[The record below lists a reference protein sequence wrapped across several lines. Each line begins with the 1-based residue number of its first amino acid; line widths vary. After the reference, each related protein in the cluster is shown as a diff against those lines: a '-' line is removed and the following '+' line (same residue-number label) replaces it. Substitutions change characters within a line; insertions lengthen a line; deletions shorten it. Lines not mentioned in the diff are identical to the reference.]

1 MINSYARNRNEKSE
15 QRLTREVYEDGRPSL
30 FYVLRIRKGEHFS
43 RDRVCYSLLAFVL
56 EGEVEM
62 SMGVYVK
69 EFACEGQMLV
79 VHKGDNGYA
88 KGLKDAVILLCSFD
102 SSMALCN
109 GLSLGNATEDCKEP
123 TPEERLS
130 QGLPRLEIKSMLMT
144 ELKLI
149 QHEVESNL
157 LDYRFMEF
165 KRYIIVYMLRT
176 LYNKEELF
184 YMFRCVRND
193 DFDFRD
199 KVLHFYTCDINAQE
213 LCAQMEMS
221 TATFNRRFKRAF
233 GMPCGEWLNS
243 KRQVQVLMDLKTTDL
258 SVKEIAG
265 KYNMTPNYL
274 TDFCKRFLGD
284 VPVNLR

>member
-1 MINSYARNRNEKSE
+1 MQETEMKNAE
-15 QRLTREVYEDGRPSL
+15 QRLTREVYEDGRPQL
-30 FYVLRIRKGEHFS
+30 FYVLRLRKGEHFS
-43 RDRVCYSLLAFVL
+43 RDRVGSSLLAFVL

-62 SMGVYVK
+62 STGIYVK
-69 EFACEGQMLV
+69 EFACEGQMFV
-79 VHKGDNGYA
+79 VHKGDNGYT

-109 GLSLGNATEDCKEP
+109 GLSLGNATEDYKEP
-123 TPEERLS
+123 TPEERQS
-130 QGLPRLEIKSMLMT
+130 QGLPRLEIKNMLMT
-144 ELKLI
+144 ELKLV

-157 LDYRFMEF
+157 LGYRFMEF

-258 SVKEIAG
+258 SVKEIAE
-265 KYNMTPNYL
+265 KYNLTPNYL
-274 TDFCKRFLGD
+274 TDFCKKFLGD
-284 VPVNLR
+284 VPGNLR

>member
-1 MINSYARNRNEKSE
+1 MQETEMKNAE
-15 QRLTREVYEDGRPSL
+15 QRLTRGVSENGRLPL
-30 FYVLRIRKGEHFS
+30 FYVLRLRKGEHFS
-43 RDRVCYSLLAFVL
+43 RDRVCSSLLVFVL
-56 EGEVEM
+56 EGEVEI
-62 SMGVYVK
+62 STGVYVK
-69 EFACEGQMLV
+69 EFAGEGQMFV

-157 LDYRFMEF
+157 LGYRFMEF

-265 KYNMTPNYL
+265 KYNLTPNYL

>member
-1 MINSYARNRNEKSE
+1 MQETEMKNAE
-15 QRLTREVYEDGRPSL
+15 QRLTREVYEDGRPPL
-30 FYVLRIRKGEHFS
+30 FYVLRLRKGKHFS
-43 RDRVCYSLLAFVL
+43 RDRVCSSLLVFVL
-56 EGEVEM
+56 EGEVEI
-62 SMGVYVK
+62 STGIYVK
-69 EFACEGQMLV
+69 EFAGEGQMFV
-79 VHKGDNGYA
+79 VHEGDNGYT

-109 GLSLGNATEDCKEP
+109 GLSLGNATEDYKEP
-123 TPEERLS
+123 TPEERQS
-130 QGLPRLEIKSMLMT
+130 QGLPRLEINNMLMT

-165 KRYIIVYMLRT
+165 KRYIIVSMLRT

-213 LCAQMEMS
+213 LCAKMEMS
-221 TATFNRRFKRAF
+221 SATFNRRFKRAF
-233 GMPCGEWLNS
+233 GMPCSEWLNS
-243 KRQVQVLMDLKTTDL
+243 KLQVQVLMDLKTTDL
-258 SVKEIAG
+258 SVKEIAE
-265 KYNMTPNYL
+265 KYNLTLNYL
-274 TDFCKRFLGD
+274 TDFCKKFLGD
-284 VPVNLR
+284 VPGNLR

>member
-1 MINSYARNRNEKSE
+1 MKKSE

-69 EFACEGQMLV
+69 EIACEGQMLV

-109 GLSLGNATEDCKEP
+109 GLSLGNATEKEP
-123 TPEERLS
+123 TPEERQS
-130 QGLPRLEIKSMLMT
+130 QGLPLLKINNMLMT

-265 KYNMTPNYL
+265 KYNLTPNYL

>member
-1 MINSYARNRNEKSE
+1 MQETEMKKSE

-30 FYVLRIRKGEHFS
+30 FYVLRLRNGEHFS
-43 RDRVCYSLLAFVL
+43 RDRVCSSLLAFVL

-62 SMGVYVK
+62 STGIYVK
-69 EFACEGQMLV
+69 EIAGEGQMFV
-79 VHKGDNGYA
+79 VHKGDNGYT

-109 GLSLGNATEDCKEP
+109 GLSLGNATEDYKEP
-123 TPEERLS
+123 TPEERQS

-157 LDYRFMEF
+157 LGYRFMEF

-184 YMFRCVRND
+184 YMFRCVRSD

-199 KVLHFYTCDINAQE
+199 KVLQFYTCDINAQE
-213 LCAQMEMS
+213 LCAKMEMS
-221 TATFNRRFKRAF
+221 SATFNRRFKRAF

-258 SVKEIAG
+258 SVKEIAE
-265 KYNMTPNYL
+265 KYNLTPNYL
-274 TDFCKRFLGD
+274 TDFCKKFLGD
-284 VPVNLR
+284 VPGNLR

>member
-1 MINSYARNRNEKSE
+1 MQETGMKNAE

-30 FYVLRIRKGEHFS
+30 FYVLRLRKGEHFS
-43 RDRVCYSLLAFVL
+43 RDRVCSSLLAFVL

-62 SMGVYVK
+62 STGIYVK
-69 EFACEGQMLV
+69 EFAGEGQMFV
-79 VHKGDNGYA
+79 VHKGDNGYT
-88 KGLKDAVILLCSFD
+88 KGLKDAVILFCSFD

-109 GLSLGNATEDCKEP
+109 GLSLGNASEDYKEP
-123 TPEERLS
+123 TPEERQS
-130 QGLPRLEIKSMLMT
+130 QGLPRLEINNMLMM
-144 ELKLI
+144 ELKLM

-157 LDYRFMEF
+157 LGYRFMEF

-184 YMFRCVRND
+184 YMFRWVRSD
-193 DFDFRD
+193 DFDFRE
-199 KVLHFYTCDINAQE
+199 KVFQFYTCDINAQE

-243 KRQVQVLMDLKTTDL
+243 RRQV
-258 SVKEIAG
+258 
-265 KYNMTPNYL
+265 
-274 TDFCKRFLGD
+274 
-284 VPVNLR
+284 

>member
-1 MINSYARNRNEKSE
+1 MKKSE
-15 QRLTREVYEDGRPSL
+15 QRLTREVYEDGRPQL
-30 FYVLRIRKGEHFS
+30 FYVLRLRKGEHFS
-43 RDRVCYSLLAFVL
+43 RDRVGSSLLAFVL

-62 SMGVYVK
+62 STGIYVK
-69 EFACEGQMLV
+69 EFACEGQMFV
-79 VHKGDNGYA
+79 VHKGDNGYT

-109 GLSLGNATEDCKEP
+109 GLSLGNATEDYKEP
-123 TPEERLS
+123 TPEERQS
-130 QGLPRLEIKSMLMT
+130 QGLPRLEIKKMLMT
-144 ELKLI
+144 ELKLV

-157 LDYRFMEF
+157 LGYRFMEF

-265 KYNMTPNYL
+265 KYNLTPNYL

>member
-1 MINSYARNRNEKSE
+1 MQETEMKKSE

-43 RDRVCYSLLAFVL
+43 RDRVCSSLLAFVL

-109 GLSLGNATEDCKEP
+109 GLSLGNATEDYKEP
-123 TPEERLS
+123 TPEERQS
-130 QGLPRLEIKSMLMT
+130 QGLPLLKINNMLMT

-213 LCAQMEMS
+213 LCAKMEMS
-221 TATFNRRFKRAF
+221 SATFNRRFKRAF

-265 KYNMTPNYL
+265 KYNLTPNYL

>member
-1 MINSYARNRNEKSE
+1 MQETEMKKSE

-109 GLSLGNATEDCKEP
+109 GLSLGNATEDYKEP
-123 TPEERLS
+123 TPEERQS

-157 LDYRFMEF
+157 LGYRFMEF

-184 YMFRCVRND
+184 YMFRCVRSD

-213 LCAQMEMS
+213 LCAKMEMS

-265 KYNMTPNYL
+265 KYNLTPNYL

>member
-1 MINSYARNRNEKSE
+1 MKKSE

-56 EGEVEM
+56 EGEVEI
-62 SMGVYVK
+62 STGIYVK
-69 EFACEGQMLV
+69 EFAGEGQMFV

-109 GLSLGNATEDCKEP
+109 GLSLGNATEKEP
-123 TPEERLS
+123 TLEERQN

-144 ELKLI
+144 ELKLM

-157 LDYRFMEF
+157 LGYRFMEF

-184 YMFRCVRND
+184 YMFRCVRSD
-193 DFDFRD
+193 DFDFSD
-199 KVLHFYTCDINAQE
+199 KVLQFYTCDINAQE
-213 LCAQMEMS
+213 LCAKMEMS
-221 TATFNRRFKRAF
+221 SATFNRRFKRAF

-258 SVKEIAG
+258 SVKEIAE
-265 KYNMTPNYL
+265 KYNLTPNYL
-274 TDFCKRFLGD
+274 TDFCKKFLGD
-284 VPVNLR
+284 VPGNLR

>member
-1 MINSYARNRNEKSE
+1 MQETEMKKSE

-43 RDRVCYSLLAFVL
+43 RDRVYYSLLAFVL

-88 KGLKDAVILLCSFD
+88 KGLKDAVVLLCSFD

-157 LDYRFMEF
+157 LGYRFMEF

-184 YMFRCVRND
+184 YMFRCVRSD

-199 KVLHFYTCDINAQE
+199 KVLQFYTCDINAQE
-213 LCAQMEMS
+213 LCAKMEMS
-221 TATFNRRFKRAF
+221 SATFNRRFKRAI

-258 SVKEIAG
+258 SVKEIAE
-265 KYNMTPNYL
+265 KYNLTPNYL
-274 TDFCKRFLGD
+274 TDFCKKFLGD
-284 VPVNLR
+284 VPGNLR

>member
-1 MINSYARNRNEKSE
+1 MQETEMKKSE

-30 FYVLRIRKGEHFS
+30 FYVLRIRKDEHFS

-69 EFACEGQMLV
+69 EFACEGQMFV

-88 KGLKDAVILLCSFD
+88 KGLKDAVVLLCSFD

-109 GLSLGNATEDCKEP
+109 GLSLGNATEDYKEP

-157 LDYRFMEF
+157 LGYRFMEF

-184 YMFRCVRND
+184 YMFRCVRSD

-233 GMPCGEWLNS
+233 GKPCGEWLNS
-243 KRQVQVLMDLKTTDL
+243 KRQMQVLMDLKTTDL

-265 KYNMTPNYL
+265 KYNLTPNYL
-274 TDFCKRFLGD
+274 TDFCKKFLGD

>member
-1 MINSYARNRNEKSE
+1 MQETEMKKSE

-69 EFACEGQMLV
+69 EIACEGQMLV

-109 GLSLGNATEDCKEP
+109 GLSLGNATEDYKEP
-123 TPEERLS
+123 TPEERQS
-130 QGLPRLEIKSMLMT
+130 QGLPLLKINNMLMT

-265 KYNMTPNYL
+265 KYNLTPNYL

>member
-1 MINSYARNRNEKSE
+1 MKKSE

-69 EFACEGQMLV
+69 EFACEGQMFV

-109 GLSLGNATEDCKEP
+109 GLSLGNATEKEP
-123 TPEERLS
+123 TPEERQS
-130 QGLPRLEIKSMLMT
+130 QGLPRLEINNMLMT

-165 KRYIIVYMLRT
+165 KRYIIVSMLRT
-176 LYNKEELF
+176 LYNREELF

-199 KVLHFYTCDINAQE
+199 KVLQFYTCDINAQE
-213 LCAQMEMS
+213 LCAKMEMS
-221 TATFNRRFKRAF
+221 SATFNRRFKRAF
-233 GMPCGEWLNS
+233 GKPCGEWLNS
-243 KRQVQVLMDLKTTDL
+243 KLQVQVLMDLKTTDL
-258 SVKEIAG
+258 SVKEIAE
-265 KYNMTPNYL
+265 KYNLTLNYL
-274 TDFCKRFLGD
+274 ADFCKRFLGD
-284 VPVNLR
+284 VPENLR

>member
-1 MINSYARNRNEKSE
+1 MKKSE

-157 LDYRFMEF
+157 LGYRFMEF

-184 YMFRCVRND
+184 YMFRCVRSD

-213 LCAQMEMS
+213 LCAKMEMS
-221 TATFNRRFKRAF
+221 SATFNRRFKRAF
-233 GMPCGEWLNS
+233 GMSCGEWLNS
-243 KRQVQVLMDLKTTDL
+243 KLQVQVLMDLKTTDL
-258 SVKEIAG
+258 SVKEIAE
-265 KYNMTPNYL
+265 KYNLTLNYL
-274 TDFCKRFLGD
+274 ADFCKRFLGD
-284 VPVNLR
+284 VPENLR

>member
-1 MINSYARNRNEKSE
+1 MKETEMKKSE
-15 QRLTREVYEDGRPSL
+15 QRLTSEVYEDGRPPL
-30 FYVLRIRKGEHFS
+30 FYVLRLRKGEHFS
-43 RDRVCYSLLAFVL
+43 RDRVCSSLLAFVL
-56 EGEVEM
+56 EGEVEI
-62 SMGVYVK
+62 STGIYVK

-157 LDYRFMEF
+157 LGYRFMEF

-213 LCAQMEMS
+213 LCAKMEMS
-221 TATFNRRFKRAF
+221 SATFNRRFKRAF

-258 SVKEIAG
+258 SVKEIAE
-265 KYNMTPNYL
+265 KYNLTPNYL
-274 TDFCKRFLGD
+274 TDFCKKFLGD

>member
-1 MINSYARNRNEKSE
+1 MQETEMKNAE
-15 QRLTREVYEDGRPSL
+15 QRLTREVSEDGRLPL
-30 FYVLRIRKGEHFS
+30 FYVLRLRKGEHFS
-43 RDRVCYSLLAFVL
+43 RDRMCSSLLVFVL
-56 EGEVEM
+56 EGEVEI
-62 SMGVYVK
+62 STGVYVK
-69 EFACEGQMLV
+69 EFAGEGQMFV

-88 KGLKDAVILLCSFD
+88 KGLKDAVVLLCSFD

-109 GLSLGNATEDCKEP
+109 GLSLGNATEDYKEP

-165 KRYIIVYMLRT
+165 KRYIIVSMLRT

-213 LCAQMEMS
+213 LCAKMEMS
-221 TATFNRRFKRAF
+221 SATFNRRFKRAF
-233 GMPCGEWLNS
+233 GMSCGEWLNS
-243 KRQVQVLMDLKTTDL
+243 KLQVQVLMDLKTTDL
-258 SVKEIAG
+258 SVKEIAE
-265 KYNMTPNYL
+265 KYNLTPNYL
-274 TDFCKRFLGD
+274 TDFCKKFLGD
-284 VPVNLR
+284 VPGNLR

>member
-1 MINSYARNRNEKSE
+1 MD
-15 QRLTREVYEDGRPSL
+15 VYEDGWPSL
-30 FYVLRIRKGEHFS
+30 FYVLRLRKGEHFS
-43 RDRVCYSLLAFVL
+43 RDRVCSSLLAFVL

-62 SMGVYVK
+62 STGIYVK
-69 EFACEGQMLV
+69 EIAGEGQMFV
-79 VHKGDNGYA
+79 VHKGDNGYT
-88 KGLKDAVILLCSFD
+88 KGLKDAVVLLCSFD

-130 QGLPRLEIKSMLMT
+130 QGLPRLEIKNMLMT

-157 LDYRFMEF
+157 LGYRFMEF

-184 YMFRCVRND
+184 YMFRCVRSD

-199 KVLHFYTCDINAQE
+199 KVLQFYTCDINAQE

-258 SVKEIAG
+258 SVKEIAE
-265 KYNMTPNYL
+265 KYNLTPNYL
-274 TDFCKRFLGD
+274 TDFCKKFLGD
-284 VPVNLR
+284 VPGNLR

>member
-1 MINSYARNRNEKSE
+1 MKETEIKNAE

-30 FYVLRIRKGEHFS
+30 FYVLRLRTGEHYS
-43 RDRVCYSLLAFVL
+43 RDRVCNSLLVFVL

-62 SMGVYVK
+62 SMGIYVK
-69 EFACEGQMLV
+69 EFAGEGQMFV
-79 VHKGDNGYA
+79 VHKGDNGYT
-88 KGLKDAVILLCSFD
+88 KGLKDAVILFCSFD

-109 GLSLGNATEDCKEP
+109 GLSLSNVTEEYKEP
-123 TPEERLS
+123 TPEERQS
-130 QGLPRLEIKSMLMT
+130 QGLPRLEIKNMLMT
-144 ELKLI
+144 ELKLM

-157 LDYRFMEF
+157 LGYRFMEY
-165 KRYIIVYMLRT
+165 KRYIIVSLIRT

-184 YMFRCVRND
+184 YMFRCVRSD

-199 KVLHFYTCDINAQE
+199 KVFQFYTCGINAQE

-221 TATFNRRFKRAF
+221 TATFNRHFKRAF

-258 SVKEIAG
+258 SVKEIAE
-265 KYNMTPNYL
+265 KYNLTPNYL
-274 TDFCKRFLGD
+274 ADFCKKYLGD
-284 VPVNLR
+284 VPGNLR

>member
-1 MINSYARNRNEKSE
+1 MKKSE
-15 QRLTREVYEDGRPSL
+15 QRLTREVYDDGRPSL
-30 FYVLRIRKGEHFS
+30 FYVLRIRKDEHFS
-43 RDRVCYSLLAFVL
+43 RDRVCSSLLAFVL

-62 SMGVYVK
+62 STGIYVK
-69 EFACEGQMLV
+69 EFACEGQMFV
-79 VHKGDNGYA
+79 VHKGDNGYT

-109 GLSLGNATEDCKEP
+109 GLSLGNATEDYKEP
-123 TPEERLS
+123 TPEERQS
-130 QGLPRLEIKSMLMT
+130 QGLPRLEINNMLMT
-144 ELKLI
+144 ELKLV

-157 LDYRFMEF
+157 LGYRFMEF

-265 KYNMTPNYL
+265 KYNLTPNYL

-284 VPVNLR
+284 VPGNLR

>member
-1 MINSYARNRNEKSE
+1 MQEKKKKKSE

-69 EFACEGQMLV
+69 EFACEGQMFV
-79 VHKGDNGYA
+79 VHKGDNGDA

-165 KRYIIVYMLRT
+165 KRYIIVSMLRT
-176 LYNKEELF
+176 LYNREELF

-199 KVLHFYTCDINAQE
+199 KVLQFYTCDINAQE
-213 LCAQMEMS
+213 LCAKMEMS
-221 TATFNRRFKRAF
+221 SATFNRRFKRAF

-243 KRQVQVLMDLKTTDL
+243 KRQVHVLMDLKTTDL
-258 SVKEIAG
+258 SVKEIAE
-265 KYNMTPNYL
+265 KYNLTPNYL
-274 TDFCKRFLGD
+274 TDFCKKFLGD
-284 VPVNLR
+284 VPGNLR

>member
-1 MINSYARNRNEKSE
+1 MKKSE
-15 QRLTREVYEDGRPSL
+15 QRLTREVYDDGRLPL
-30 FYVLRIRKGEHFS
+30 FYVLRLRKGEHFG
-43 RDRVCYSLLAFVL
+43 RDRVGSSLLAFVL
-56 EGEVEM
+56 EGEVEI
-62 SMGVYVK
+62 STGIYVK
-69 EFACEGQMLV
+69 EIACEGQMFV
-79 VHKGDNGYA
+79 VHKGDNGYT

-109 GLSLGNATEDCKEP
+109 GLSLGNATEDYKEP
-123 TPEERLS
+123 TPEERQS

-157 LDYRFMEF
+157 LGYRFMEF

-265 KYNMTPNYL
+265 KYNLTPNYL

>member
-1 MINSYARNRNEKSE
+1 MKKSE

-43 RDRVCYSLLAFVL
+43 RDRVCSSLLVFVL

-69 EFACEGQMLV
+69 EIACEGQMFV

-109 GLSLGNATEDCKEP
+109 GLPLGNATEKEP

-157 LDYRFMEF
+157 LGYRFMEF

-199 KVLHFYTCDINAQE
+199 KVLQFYTCDINAQE
-213 LCAQMEMS
+213 LCAKMEMS
-221 TATFNRRFKRAF
+221 PATFNRRFKRAF

-265 KYNMTPNYL
+265 KYNLTPNYL

-284 VPVNLR
+284 VPENLR

>member
-1 MINSYARNRNEKSE
+1 MQETEMKNAE
-15 QRLTREVYEDGRPSL
+15 QRLTREVSEDGRLPL
-30 FYVLRIRKGEHFS
+30 FYVLRLRKGEHFS
-43 RDRVCYSLLAFVL
+43 RDRMCSSLLVFVL
-56 EGEVEM
+56 EGEVEI
-62 SMGVYVK
+62 STGVYVK
-69 EFACEGQMLV
+69 EFAGEGQMFV

-88 KGLKDAVILLCSFD
+88 KGLKDAVVLLCSFD

-109 GLSLGNATEDCKEP
+109 GLSLGNATEDYKEP

-165 KRYIIVYMLRT
+165 KRYIIVSMLRT

-213 LCAQMEMS
+213 LCAKMEMS
-221 TATFNRRFKRAF
+221 SATFNRRFKRAF

-258 SVKEIAG
+258 SVKEIAE
-265 KYNMTPNYL
+265 KYNLTPNYL
-274 TDFCKRFLGD
+274 TDFCKKFLGD
-284 VPVNLR
+284 VPGNLR

>member
-1 MINSYARNRNEKSE
+1 MKKSE

-157 LDYRFMEF
+157 LGYRFMEF

-176 LYNKEELF
+176 LYNREELF

-213 LCAQMEMS
+213 LCAKMEMS

-233 GMPCGEWLNS
+233 GMSCGEWLNS
-243 KRQVQVLMDLKTTDL
+243 KLQVQVLMDLKTTDL
-258 SVKEIAG
+258 SVKEIAE
-265 KYNMTPNYL
+265 KYNLTLNYL

>member
-1 MINSYARNRNEKSE
+1 MKETGMKKSE
-15 QRLTREVYEDGRPSL
+15 QRLTSEVYEDGRPPL
-30 FYVLRIRKGEHFS
+30 FYVLRLRKGEHFS
-43 RDRVCYSLLAFVL
+43 RDRVCSSLLAFVL

-62 SMGVYVK
+62 STGIYVK
-69 EFACEGQMLV
+69 EIAGEGQMFV
-79 VHKGDNGYA
+79 VHKGDNGYT
-88 KGLKDAVILLCSFD
+88 KGLKDAVMLLCSFD

-109 GLSLGNATEDCKEP
+109 GLSLGNATEDYKEP
-123 TPEERLS
+123 TPEERQS

-157 LDYRFMEF
+157 LGYRFMEF

-213 LCAQMEMS
+213 LCAQMKMS

-258 SVKEIAG
+258 SVKEIAE
-265 KYNMTPNYL
+265 KYNLTPNYL
-274 TDFCKRFLGD
+274 TDFCKKFLGD